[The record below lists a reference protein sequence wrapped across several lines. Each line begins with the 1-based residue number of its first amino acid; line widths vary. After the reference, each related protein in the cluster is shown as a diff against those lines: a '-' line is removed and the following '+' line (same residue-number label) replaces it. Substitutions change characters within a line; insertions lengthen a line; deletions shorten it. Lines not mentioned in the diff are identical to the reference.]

1 MDATAKVIGLDIAKN
16 VFVAV
21 GLDSHGTTVLKHKM
35 TREDVLLTFANIP
48 VTMIGIEACA
58 GSHYWA
64 RKLNAMGHE
73 VKLIAAQHTRAYVTG
88 NKNDTNDAAAI
99 AEARSRASTK
109 TVPVNTEA
117 QQDVQMLHRTRQAL
131 MHERTAMIC
140 RIRAFAGEYGQ
151 VFAVGVAKFQ
161 KGFVAWLADEKNGLS
176 GSAIATFTELKA
188 QLDDK
193 DVRIAVYDARLTQA
207 AKEDPRA
214 ADMME
219 VPGVGKLI
227 ATAVLAAVA
236 DPHHFSNGRDFSAN
250 LGLVPREHSSGG
262 KQRLFGITKRGDT
275 YLRTLLI
282 HGARSALRSAG
293 EKPDKML
300 RWAVKLSERSGVKV
314 AAVALAN
321 KMARVLWAILAHGRV
336 YVPVWSKSMTKP
348 AGSHA

>member
-1 MDATAKVIGLDIAKN
+1 M
-16 VFVAV
+16 
-21 GLDSHGTTVLKHKM
+21 
-35 TREDVLLTFANIP
+35 
-48 VTMIGIEACA
+48 
-58 GSHYWA
+58 A
-64 RKLNAMGHE
+64 RKLRALGHD
-73 VKLIAAQHTRAYVTG
+73 VSLIAAQHTRAYVSG

-99 AEARSRASTK
+99 AEACSRTSTK

-117 QQDVQMLHRTRQAL
+117 QQDLQMLHRARQAL

-140 RIRAFAGEYGQ
+140 RICAFAGEYGQ
-151 VFAVGVAKFQ
+151 VFALGVAKFQ
-161 KGFVAWLADEKNGLS
+161 SGFTTWLAREDNGLS
-176 GSAIATFTELKA
+176 GSAIVTFRELKA

-193 DVRIAVYDARLTQA
+193 DARTAAYDARLAQA
-207 AKEDPRA
+207 AQEDARVKGL
-214 ADMME
+214 ME

-236 DPHHFSNGRDFSAN
+236 DAHHFGTGRDFAAN

-293 EKPDKML
+293 EKPDKLL
-300 RWAVKLSERSGVKV
+300 RWAVRLSQRSGVKV

-321 KMARVLWAILAHGRV
+321 KMACVIWALLAHGRA
-336 YVPVWSKSMTKP
+336 YVPVWSKGMTAP
-348 AGSHA
+348 V

>member
-1 MDATAKVIGLDIAKN
+1 MNATAKVIGLDIAKN

-21 GLDSHGTTVLKHKM
+21 GLDERGKVILKHKLM
-35 TREDVLLTFANIP
+35 RDEVLSTFANMP
-48 VTMIGIEACA
+48 VAMIGIEACA

-64 RKLNAMGHE
+64 RKLNALGHN

-99 AEARSRASTK
+99 AEACSRASTK
-109 TVPVNTEA
+109 TVPINTEA
-117 QQDVQMLHRTRQAL
+117 QQDLQMLHRARQAL
-131 MHERTAMIC
+131 MQERTAMIC
-140 RIRAFAGEYGQ
+140 RMRAFAGEYGQ

-161 KGFVAWLADEKNGLS
+161 SGFDAWLANEKNGLS
-176 GSAIATFTELKA
+176 GSAIATLTELKT

-193 DVRIAVYDARLTQA
+193 DARIAVYDARLTQA
-207 AKEDPRA
+207 AKEDARAPRL
-214 ADMME
+214 ME

-236 DPHHFSNGRDFSAN
+236 DAHHFGNGRDFAAN
-250 LGLVPREHSSGG
+250 LGLTPREHSSGG

-282 HGARSALRSAG
+282 HGARSALRCAG
-293 EKPDKML
+293 EKPDKLL
-300 RWAVKLSERSGVKV
+300 RWAVKLSERSGVKI

-321 KMARVLWAILAHGRV
+321 KMARVIWALLAHGRD

-348 AGSHA
+348 VGPNA